1 MEQAEADNSSAT
13 DGAAIPDALPSDS
26 MLGSPRRLSFRAP
39 MKAAFYGGGAAAVAI
54 LAIAAVRL
62 GAGGDFDY
70 AASTEKAQ
78 QAILDEMASALEYG
92 LVRSTGGAVAVREA
106 TGDAGTDSLAV
117 FAQYIDRRYE
127 GATEEQVDLARTA
140 LYQNNCNQ
148 LSTRKMIA
156 GGVAIRFAIARPSGA
171 PLIDVQFDQASCA
184 PFVRASVG

>member
-1 MEQAEADNSSAT
+1 MDQPKADS
-13 DGAAIPDALPSDS
+13 GGAIPDAPSPDS
-26 MLGSPRRLSFRAP
+26 MIGSPQRLSFRAP
-39 MKAAFYGGGAAAVAI
+39 MKAAFYGGGAATVAI

-70 AASTEKAQ
+70 AASTEEAQ

-106 TGDAGTDSLAV
+106 RGDARTDSLAV
-117 FAQYIDRRYE
+117 FAQYVDRRFE
-127 GATEEQVDLARTA
+127 GATEDQVALARTA

-148 LSTRKMIA
+148 FATRKMIA
-156 GGVAIRFAIARPSGA
+156 GGVAIRFAIARPSGG
-171 PLIDVQFDQASCA
+171 PLIDVQFDRQSCA